1 MTRESATDGADA
13 APDRDDP
20 GSEADAEPSVL
31 VALPTDG
38 AADGLLDDDLRERI
52 EGCGTVEWYLP
63 DSLASDAVAE
73 RLPGVEVLLTGW
85 SGLTLGADA
94 LAAADDLELVGY
106 IGGSVAT
113 LVTEAVY
120 ERGVTVVSAN
130 RTIAKHVAEGILT
143 LALAHLRNVPAL
155 DRTVRD
161 GGWEH
166 DKGRLHSLYDRD
178 VGFVGLGTVGRFL
191 APLLAPFDVTIRVY
205 DPYVKDDDLPD
216 NARIASLDETLAHS
230 SVVSIHAAL
239 TSETV
244 GLLGPEEL
252 DRLPENALLVN
263 TARGPIVDEDAL
275 VERVRDGHLR
285 AALDVFEQEPLPA
298 DHPLR
303 TLDGALCQPHTAGW
317 AAGRKMAEC
326 VVADLE
332 RFVAGEALEG
342 TVPREQFETMTRSVG
357 D

>member
-1 MTRESATDGADA
+1 MTRETASDDATAVANASTPASG
-13 APDRDDP
+13 
-20 GSEADAEPSVL
+20 ADAEPSIL
-31 VALPTDG
+31 VALPADG
-38 AADGLLDDDLRERI
+38 AAAGLLDDDLRARI
-52 EGCGTVEWYLP
+52 AACGQVEWYLP
-63 DSLASDAVAE
+63 ETLAADAVAD
-73 RLPGVEVLLTGW
+73 RLAGVEVLLTGW
-85 SGLTLGADA
+85 SGLTLDADA
-94 LAAADDLELVGY
+94 LAAADALELVGY

-120 ERGVTVVSAN
+120 DRDVTVVSAN
-130 RTIAKHVAEGILT
+130 RTIAKHVAEGVLT
-143 LALAHLRNVPAL
+143 LTLAHLRNVPAL
-155 DRTVRD
+155 DRTMRD

-166 DKGRLHSLYDRD
+166 DKERLHSLYGRD

-205 DPYVKDDDLPD
+205 DPYVESDDLPD

-244 GLLGPEEL
+244 GLLGSDEL

-275 VERVRDGHLR
+275 VERVRDGRLR

-303 TLDGALCQPHTAGW
+303 KLDCALCQPHTAGW

-332 RFVAGEALEG
+332 RFVAGEPLEG